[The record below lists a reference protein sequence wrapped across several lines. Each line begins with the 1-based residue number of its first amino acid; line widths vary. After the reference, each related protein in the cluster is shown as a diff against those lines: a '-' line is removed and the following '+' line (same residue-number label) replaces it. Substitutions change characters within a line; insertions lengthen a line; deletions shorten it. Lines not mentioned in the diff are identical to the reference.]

1 VLIRLSSSGTL
12 KFRGDN
18 TVVRFNRTS
27 AFAFFLFTPLAFA
40 QGAPGQITKFGPD
53 GMTPVDSVASE
64 DAAGNIGIG
73 TMTPAA
79 KLDILGAM

>member
-1 VLIRLSSSGTL
+1 
-12 KFRGDN
+12 
-18 TVVRFNRTS
+18 
-27 AFAFFLFTPLAFA
+27 LFTPLAFA